1 MSGYFYKAHIVI
13 SLSSFLLAQLIAYN
27 NALKI
32 SEIDPQRQLVT
43 KLKVAGRLYNNLF
56 VDLIGTLNEL

>member
-13 SLSSFLLAQLIAYN
+13 SLSSFLLAQLIAHN